1 MNRIVSTWRVN
12 TKTTKLEHIDKFLPD
27 DVFVVPG
34 MVSEKIMHDWIKK
47 YGTPAYIV
55 MDQAG
60 HIKINGLEIYSVPLR
75 GLAFSF
81 EKFEKLNL
89 PREVDTNFCFNFFIH
104 ENLNSNKYALIKLV
118 EYFEFDCFNYILN
131 TDKKFCRAQTL
142 VKDLSTITD
151 VDLLQDFRNKI
162 LKPITLPH
170 KHNKNYDQGADAYII
185 HQWQNNLDL
194 NFVQSAV
201 SLISEPHGDL
211 TASVF
216 TEKTIFAIMGLTFPI
231 FVGGVGNADYL
242 KKVGLDVFD
251 DIIDHSYQFLP
262 TLAERCY
269 YALKN
274 NIKILTDLNLAKQL
288 RTKNLD
294 RLLKNRDL
302 LYTGILI
309 DHVYQVVDSWPD
321 TLKSVI
327 KPYFEFVQKVQI
339 GKSMRLYDY
348 VD

>member
-1 MNRIVSTWRVN
+1 
-12 TKTTKLEHIDKFLPD
+12 
-27 DVFVVPG
+27 
-34 MVSEKIMHDWIKK
+34 
-47 YGTPAYIV
+47 
-55 MDQAG
+55 
-60 HIKINGLEIYSVPLR
+60 
-75 GLAFSF
+75 
-81 EKFEKLNL
+81 
-89 PREVDTNFCFNFFIH
+89 
-104 ENLNSNKYALIKLV
+104 
-118 EYFEFDCFNYILN
+118 
-131 TDKKFCRAQTL
+131 
-142 VKDLSTITD
+142 
-151 VDLLQDFRNKI
+151 
-162 LKPITLPH
+162 
-170 KHNKNYDQGADAYII
+170 
-185 HQWQNNLDL
+185 QWQNNLDL

-309 DHVYQVVDSWPD
+309 DLHQGSFFTGWAQYLIFLPSGLGVLFLLISGLLIYPRR
-321 TLKSVI
+321 KHR
-327 KPYFEFVQKVQI
+327 
-339 GKSMRLYDY
+339 G
-348 VD
+348 